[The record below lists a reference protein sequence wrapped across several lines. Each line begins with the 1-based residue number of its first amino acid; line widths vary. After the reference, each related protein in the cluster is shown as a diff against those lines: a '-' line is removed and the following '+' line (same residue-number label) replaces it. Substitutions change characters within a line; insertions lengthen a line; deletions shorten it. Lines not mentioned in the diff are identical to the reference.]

1 MTSGSDIH
9 NINFALEEKTEDKM
23 PVGGMEFESPLKS
36 IDDYI
41 ERIKNKEG
49 KVIR

>member
-9 NINFALEEKTEDKM
+9 NINFALEEKTEGKM
-23 PVGGMEFESPLKS
+23 AVGGMEFETPLTS
-36 IDDYI
+36 IADYI

-49 KVIR
+49 KIIS

>member
-9 NINFALEEKTEDKM
+9 WVSFIQNEPGKLNI
-23 PVGGMEFESPLKS
+23 GGMEFDSPLR
-36 IDDYI
+36 DVFDYA

-49 KVIR
+49 RILR